1 LCTIL
6 KKKNGK
12 ITDFISRFMVTW
24 LHISGQVMRL
34 YTLMAGYVAEAV
46 THGDQEAEENMLT
59 RCGF

>member
-1 LCTIL
+1 
-6 KKKNGK
+6 
-12 ITDFISRFMVTW
+12 MVTW